1 MKRLSLKKYKSAFA
15 LVSLIFL
22 ASAWIVYWR
31 AIIDKFVEQSH
42 IALFQLRL
50 VARVGGLVEPGWFDL
65 PTNQKK
71 TVELKGQQMT
81 PKC

>member
-1 MKRLSLKKYKSAFA
+1 M
-15 LVSLIFL
+15 
-22 ASAWIVYWR
+22 
-31 AIIDKFVEQSH
+31 DKFVEQSH

-65 PTNQKK
+65 PINQKK